1 MRDNVVEIIPNKV
14 TVTHLFAKIKSAQYL
29 NIPGTTVTICHLT
42 MQNGFTVMGQSGCVD
57 PKEYNAALGEKY
69 AYEDAVD
76 KIWQLEGYLLAER
89 RYQAGL

>member
-1 MRDNVVEIIPNKV
+1 MRENIETIPNKV
-14 TVTHLFAKIKSAQYL
+14 TANDLFDKIKKVQYIR
-29 NIPGTTVTICHLT
+29 IPDTTTTICYLT
-42 MQNGFTVMGQSGCVD
+42 MQNGFTILGQSGCVD

-69 AYEDAVD
+69 AYENAVE